1 MIDSNIM
8 YSAFEGETRALAAS
22 YDIAAMPDHRFSWR
36 YKRRKRAI
44 IKAYQRSLEKPV
56 DFVKEYNNI
65 SLRQRVRLAVLIA
78 TAALAATGAG
88 VYVTHIIGG
97 IMANQQSTHSDA
109 FAMDWESAPK
119 KLEKSYRITY
129 DLSEYD
135 KEVLNDSI
143 IQYWENYSK
152 GDNYIDFAYYPKSM
166 YQNIR
171 LNTEG
176 SDLEEK
182 IINGYQ
188 ALYYKTSDGG
198 KCLVWDNGEYI
209 FQMFFNIDYETA
221 EKIIES
227 VVILD

>member
-109 FAMDWESAPK
+109 FAMDWESAP
-119 KLEKSYRITY
+119 
-129 DLSEYD
+129 
-135 KEVLNDSI
+135 
-143 IQYWENYSK
+143 
-152 GDNYIDFAYYPKSM
+152 
-166 YQNIR
+166 
-171 LNTEG
+171 
-176 SDLEEK
+176 
-182 IINGYQ
+182 
-188 ALYYKTSDGG
+188 
-198 KCLVWDNGEYI
+198 
-209 FQMFFNIDYETA
+209 
-221 EKIIES
+221 
-227 VVILD
+227 

>member
-1 MIDSNIM
+1 
-8 YSAFEGETRALAAS
+8 
-22 YDIAAMPDHRFSWR
+22 
-36 YKRRKRAI
+36 
-44 IKAYQRSLEKPV
+44 
-56 DFVKEYNNI
+56 
-65 SLRQRVRLAVLIA
+65 
-78 TAALAATGAG
+78 
-88 VYVTHIIGG
+88 
-97 IMANQQSTHSDA
+97 
-109 FAMDWESAPK
+109 MDWESAPK

-182 IINGYQ
+182 TINGYQ

-221 EKIIES
+221 LKIIES
-227 VVILD
+227 VEILG